1 MKQNTKDWIQYS
13 SAIAMLVS
21 AIALALWSFYALS
34 EVHGSVL
41 AYVGEAIAFVAG
53 VFGLALYAKNEIK
66 KEFRNWE
73 RTSDTTAER
82 SREQDNEEENGEI

>member
-1 MKQNTKDWIQYS
+1 MKQNTKDWIQYA

-21 AIALALWSFYALS
+21 AIALAFWSFYKLS

-53 VFGLALYAKNEIK
+53 VFGLALYAKHEIK
-66 KEFRNWE
+66 KEFRNW
-73 RTSDTTAER
+73 RQDGTRD
-82 SREQDNEEENGEI
+82 EQKNEEDGEI

>member
-1 MKQNTKDWIQYS
+1 MKHNTKDWIQYS

-21 AIALALWSFYALS
+21 AIALAFWSFYKLS

-53 VFGLALYAKNEIK
+53 VFGLALYAKHEIK
-66 KEFRNWE
+66 KEFRNW
-73 RTSDTTAER
+73 RQDG
-82 SREQDNEEENGEI
+82 SREEQKNEEEDGEI

>member
-1 MKQNTKDWIQYS
+1 MKQNTKDWFQYS

-21 AIALALWSFYALS
+21 AIALALWSFYKLS

-53 VFGLALYAKNEIK
+53 VYGLALYAKNEIK
-66 KEFRNWE
+66 KEFRNW
-73 RTSDTTAER
+73 RQDGT
-82 SREQDNEEENGEI
+82 REEQKNEEDGEI

>member
-1 MKQNTKDWIQYS
+1 MQQNTKDWIQYA

-21 AIALALWSFYALS
+21 AIALALWSFYKLS

-53 VFGLALYAKNEIK
+53 VYGLALYAKNEIK
-66 KEFRNWE
+66 KEFRNW
-73 RTSDTTAER
+73 RQDGT
-82 SREQDNEEENGEI
+82 REEQNNEEEDGEI

>member
-1 MKQNTKDWIQYS
+1 MKQNTKDWVQYA

-21 AIALALWSFYALS
+21 AIALAFWSFYKLS

-66 KEFRNWE
+66 KEFRNW
-73 RTSDTTAER
+73 RQDGTRD
-82 SREQDNEEENGEI
+82 EQKNEEDGEI

>member
-1 MKQNTKDWIQYS
+1 MKQNTKDWIQYA

-21 AIALALWSFYALS
+21 AIALAFWSFYKLS

-53 VFGLALYAKNEIK
+53 VFGLALYAKHEIK
-66 KEFRNWE
+66 KEFRNWLQDGT
-73 RTSDTTAER
+73 RD
-82 SREQDNEEENGEI
+82 EQKNEDEDGEI

>member
-1 MKQNTKDWIQYS
+1 MRQNTKDWIQYG

-21 AIALALWSFYALS
+21 AIVLALWSFYAIS

-66 KEFRNWE
+66 KEFTKYRKE
-73 RTSDTTAER
+73 RDGVNNT
-82 SREQDNEEENGEI
+82 NEDEDED

>member
-1 MKQNTKDWIQYS
+1 MQQNTKDWIQYI

-21 AIALALWSFYALS
+21 AITLAFWSFYKLS

-53 VFGLALYAKNEIK
+53 VFGLALYAKHEIK
-66 KEFRNWE
+66 KEFRKWLQ
-73 RTSDTTAER
+73 
-82 SREQDNEEENGEI
+82 EQDGMREEQKNEDEDGEI

>member
-66 KEFRNWE
+66 KEFTRWE
-73 RTSDTTAER
+73 RKGDTAVR
-82 SREQDNEEENGEI
+82 SEEPNDEDSNGEV

>member
-1 MKQNTKDWIQYS
+1 MKQNTKDWIQYA

-21 AIALALWSFYALS
+21 AIGLALWSFYALS

-82 SREQDNEEENGEI
+82 SREQDNEEEDGEI